1 MRKLFLIISI
11 LLLPVSFLFSQNP
24 EWINYTTGLYVND
37 IKEDGDFLWV
47 AHSGGLTRFNK
58 TTEEMIFFN
67 RGTGVPATNR
77 LNSVAVQSSNIW
89 VGMNTSDIRGIKAI
103 AQYDYENWYYY
114 DYYNSELPRKH
125 IYCIATENDTTIWIG
140 MDDYIIKIQGNEWT
154 LFDEDTIGIDFV
166 GVRSLIITPDGT
178 KWFTG
183 NARLIKFNNFEWE
196 EFSTLNS
203 GIESGDVTAL
213 EIDTD
218 NYIWFTV
225 RKWASY
231 HGGLGCFDTETEE
244 WTGYTMANSG
254 LPSEELYDIA
264 IDAQGN
270 KWIATA
276 DTGLVKFDEEN
287 WTVWHTGNSNIP
299 GNNVTDILVDS
310 DGIKWLAVQ
319 DYGLVK
325 FDDESFTSYNV
336 SNSILSYHWITCVH
350 CNENGA
356 WIGVGSISNPMGVAH
371 YQNSEW
377 SLYNMSNSNLPSN
390 RILSFDTDSYGH
402 IWAAT
407 TDADNSE
414 GGIACFDGN
423 EWTYYNYYN
432 SILPY
437 NNFLSI
443 KIDTNNVKWLGADGE
458 GLIMFDEQAQ
468 ICEVYKTYNSG
479 IPGNH
484 VSDLDFDNEGNIWL
498 GTCYNGIA
506 RFDKEDEWIIY
517 NTSNSNIPSNEISCI
532 LVDNEENIWVGTEGD
547 CLGKFDGS
555 SWHIYGYSYGLE
567 KINDIA
573 LASDGSVWVAGFRYP
588 SATEGGLV
596 KIDGDVVTVYD
607 MGNSL
612 LPDTRT
618 SALFFDTNDNLWIG
632 TWLEYVAVFNE
643 GGIVSVDEN
652 EEITDITFSLFNY
665 PNPFSSS
672 TTISFNLATKS
683 HKNAQIEIYNIKGQL
698 VKNFELRTPPV
709 LRRSSASED
718 GNSEFTKVV
727 WNGKDDNGKSV
738 SSGIYLYRLSSGD
751 ESCTRKMILMK

>member
-1 MRKLFLIISI
+1 MLEREANALPLLIIKSENIMKKFILIIIVLFLSV
-11 LLLPVSFLFSQNP
+11 LPLFSQNP
-24 EWINYTTGLYVND
+24 EWINYTSGLYVND
-37 IKEDGDFLWV
+37 IKEDGEFLWI

-58 TTEEMIFFN
+58 ITEEMMFFN
-67 RGTGVPATNR
+67 RGTGLPATND

-89 VGMNTSDIRGIKAI
+89 AGITSRGFRDII
-103 AQYDYENWYYY
+103 QYDYENWYYY
-114 DYYNSELPRKH
+114 NSGNSALPGEK

-140 MDDYIIKIQGNEWT
+140 MNDYIIRIQGDEWT
-154 LFDEDTIGIDFV
+154 LFDEDTIGIDFA
-166 GVRSLIITPDGT
+166 GVRSLIITTDGT

-183 NARLIKFNNFEWE
+183 NARLIRYNNLEWE
-196 EFSTLNS
+196 EFSTLDS

-231 HGGLGCFDTETEE
+231 HGGFGYFDIETEE
-244 WTGYTMANSG
+244 WTGYTMENSG
-254 LPSEELYDIA
+254 LPSEELNDIA
-264 IDAQGN
+264 IDAEGN

-287 WTVWHTGNSNIP
+287 WTVWNTENSDIP
-299 GNNVTDILVDS
+299 GNNVTDVLVDS
-310 DGIKWLAVQ
+310 DGIKWLGIQ
-319 DYGLVK
+319 GYGLVK
-325 FDDESFTSYNV
+325 FDDDNFTCFNV
-336 SNSILSYHWITCVH
+336 SNSILPTHWITCVH
-350 CNENGA
+350 CNDNGI
-356 WIGVGSISNPMGVAH
+356 WMGLGSIAHPMGVAH

-390 RILSFDTDSYGH
+390 RILSFDTDSYDH

-443 KIDTNNVKWLGADGE
+443 KIDTNNVKWLGADGG

-484 VSDLDFDNEGNIWL
+484 VSSLDFDSEGNIWL

-506 RFDKEDEWIIY
+506 RFDKEDEWIVY
-517 NTSNSNIPSNEISCI
+517 NTSNSGIPSNEVSCI
-532 LVDNEENIWVGTEGD
+532 LVDNEDNVWVGTYYD

-555 SWHIYGYSYGLE
+555 SWHIYGSYYELE
-567 KINDIA
+567 HIHDIA
-573 LASDGSVWVAGFRYP
+573 LSSDGSVWVAGCTPF
-588 SATEGGLV
+588 EGGLV
-596 KIDGDVVTVYD
+596 KIDGEDITIYNPD
-607 MGNSL
+607 NSL
-612 LPDTRT
+612 LPDNGTT
-618 SALFFDTNDNLWIG
+618 ALYFDNSDNLWIG
-632 TWLEYVAVFNE
+632 TKYEGLVEFNE
-643 GGIVSVDEN
+643 GGIVSVEDN
-652 EEITDITFSLFNY
+652 QEIIDHDLSLSNY
-665 PNPFSSS
+665 PNPFSTS
-672 TTISFNLATKS
+672 TTISFTGKS
-683 HKNAQIEIYNIKGQL
+683 NSHNPLRIKIYNVKGQL
-698 VKNFELRTPPV
+698 VRELEC
-709 LRRSSASED
+709 SASD
-718 GNSEFTKVV
+718 LGFNAV
-727 WNGKDDNGKSV
+727 WDGKDDNSKSV
-738 SSGIYLYRLSSGD
+738 SNGIYFYQLSSDD
-751 ESCTRKMILMK
+751 ELLTGKMILMK